1 MNASPLQSFVGA
13 FLAALGFAFLLRTP
27 RRCWIIAS
35 LLGGL
40 GYTLYTIL
48 LSLGLSD
55 AMSMFLGMLTG
66 ALIAQ
71 YGARKM
77 RMISTACTTLAVIPA
92 IPGLGLYRAM
102 SLLTQG
108 STDSAVSVGVTA
120 MTEIVMIALALGVST
135 FITRRWTHM
144 LAVRRERKAMK

>member
-1 MNASPLQSFVGA
+1 MSASPLQSFVGA

-27 RRCWIIAS
+27 RRCWIVAS

-40 GYTLYTIL
+40 GYTLYTIF
-48 LSLGLSD
+48 LSFGWSD
-55 AMSMFLGMLTG
+55 AMSMFTGMLTS

-71 YGARKM
+71 FAARKL

-92 IPGLGLYRAM
+92 VPGLGLYRAM

-108 STDSAVSVGVTA
+108 NTESSVDVGVTA

-135 FITRRWTHM
+135 FITRRLTQM
-144 LAVRRERKAMK
+144 IAARRAKRFS

>member
-1 MNASPLQSFVGA
+1 MSASPLQSFVGA

-27 RRCWIIAS
+27 RRCWIVAS

-40 GYTLYTIL
+40 GYTLYTIF
-48 LSLGLSD
+48 LSFGWSD
-55 AMSMFLGMLTG
+55 AMSMFTGMLTS
-66 ALIAQ
+66 AFIAQ
-71 YGARKM
+71 FAARKL

-92 IPGLGLYRAM
+92 VPGLGLYRAM

-108 STDSAVSVGVTA
+108 NTESSVDVGVTA

-135 FITRRWTHM
+135 FITRRLTQM
-144 LAVRRERKAMK
+144 IAARKAKRSA

>member
-1 MNASPLQSFVGA
+1 MSASPLQSFVGA

-27 RRCWIIAS
+27 RRCWIVAS

-40 GYTLYTIL
+40 GYTLYTIF
-48 LSLGLSD
+48 LSFGWSD
-55 AMSMFLGMLTG
+55 AMSMFTGMLTS

-71 YGARKM
+71 FAARKL

-92 IPGLGLYRAM
+92 VPGLGLYRAM

-108 STDSAVSVGVTA
+108 NTESSVDVGVTA

-135 FITRRWTHM
+135 FITRRLTQM
-144 LAVRRERKAMK
+144 IAARRAKRSA

>member
-1 MNASPLQSFVGA
+1 MSASPLQSFVGA

-27 RRCWIIAS
+27 RRCWIVAS

-40 GYTLYTIL
+40 GYTLYTIF
-48 LSLGLSD
+48 LSFGWSD
-55 AMSMFLGMLTG
+55 AMSMFTGMLTS

-71 YGARKM
+71 FAARKL

-92 IPGLGLYRAM
+92 VPGLGLYRAM

-108 STDSAVSVGVTA
+108 NTESSVDVGVTA

-135 FITRRWTHM
+135 FITRRLTQM
-144 LAVRRERKAMK
+144 IAARKAKRSA